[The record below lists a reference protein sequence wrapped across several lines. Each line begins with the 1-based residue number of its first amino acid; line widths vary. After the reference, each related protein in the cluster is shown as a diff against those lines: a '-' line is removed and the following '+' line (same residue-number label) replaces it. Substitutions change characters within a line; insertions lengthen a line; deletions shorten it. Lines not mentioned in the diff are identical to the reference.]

1 MRRSPALSLLP
12 VLLCALLCTGCQST
26 PEDAVPYSEDAIY
39 AFLED
44 AVLSGEPSVTG
55 YFTGNGTAPSS
66 DALDALLHEAIDQ
79 SGILYYYVSEYRWAN
94 RPAGPSCIRLTV
106 KFTYDSTADRTTE
119 PLAAASPQD
128 AVL

>member
-79 SGILYYYVSEYRWAN
+79 SGILYYYVSEYCSSLYRFHLLSSLSGGTQ
-94 RPAGPSCIRLTV
+94 RPAVRCP
-106 KFTYDSTADRTTE
+106 
-119 PLAAASPQD
+119 
-128 AVL
+128 AV